1 MMIPTSLL
9 LSFSIIGIFAIAIL
23 LTWLLPQVWYRIKN
37 KRFKPSYEGI
47 ELAHA
52 KQVQELELEHMR
64 QMLMSE
70 QKKNESL
77 TTELKQT
84 FDKLVSNLT

>member
-1 MMIPTSLL
+1 
-9 LSFSIIGIFAIAIL
+9 
-23 LTWLLPQVWYRIKN
+23 
-37 KRFKPSYEGI
+37 
-47 ELAHA
+47 
-52 KQVQELELEHMR
+52 MR